1 MREQEVEEAEE
12 ARYALIHQYRRE
24 PEHPVAQVAAVNE
37 LLEQIRRLESHSQ
50 QVPLICDQCN
60 DMT

>member
-12 ARYALIHQYRRE
+12 AHHAPIHQYRRE
-24 PEHPVAQVAAVNE
+24 PEHRVARVTTIDE
-37 LLEQIRRLESHSQ
+37 LLEQIRRLESHSRL
-50 QVPLICDQCN
+50 VPLICDQCN